1 MFVCRMHSE
10 AAQRESVKMRPFEQC
25 PVCGGELVEKDRER
39 EEAPKATANLIDRLL
54 VHPLRVKG
62 FRPLSREEIYAR

>member
-1 MFVCRMHSE
+1 MQAIEFQTTIKDGVIEIPR
-10 AAQRESVKMRPFEQC
+10 QYIGRI
-25 PVCGGELVEKDRER
+25 KDRVR
-39 EEAPKATANLIDRLL
+39 VILLVEEAPKANANLIDRLL